1 MDGANAFSNMAQALV
16 INFKSVRAASETRG
30 IVDGLNIVMK
40 ASVDISNEVK
50 LEQSSDEIKDW
61 IDDSNEARNK
71 QYQEKVRKVDSG
83 IQLCIC
89 NKLFSTVLS
98 RAFFLLGPHL
108 LTGRLGILE
117 TQCRHD

>member
-16 INFKSVRAASETRG
+16 IKFKSVRAASETRG

-89 NKLFSTVLS
+89 NKLFLTVLS
-98 RAFFLLGPHL
+98 RAFFVSGPHL
-108 LTGRLGILE
+108 LTGHLGILE
-117 TQCRHD
+117 TR